1 MRLLALG
8 LLSLLGLFGDLAAA
22 VRTKVDLVNLTP
34 DIRPGEKAL
43 IAMRFRCDP
52 HFHIYW
58 KNPGDAGQSPTVEW
72 QEKSGTTVGSFVWP
86 GPKMLD
92 QSGVYNFVYE
102 DETLLLMEVAV
113 PAGAKGKLTFKGKA
127 EWLECD
133 DSGCWPHDK
142 QVELTVQVG
151 AGNVAY
157 KYDTKLYPA
166 LRPRLTTTAT
176 SDGKSLTV
184 AIPAGEKLPQTWFPE
199 RGFVAPTATAKQ
211 KQAGGSVVFELAD
224 ATEKLDSGELIFT
237 TRAADGGFVDIKA
250 VLGGAP
256 AKAAPGPAAT
266 PTKTSGEWQPW
277 SPEAQAKAL
286 AEGKTV
292 YVDFTARWCATCQI
306 NKRVYTQGDVAQA
319 LSSAGVVMFKADW
332 TKKDEVIAQELG
344 KYGRTGIPLNVFLKA
359 GQPPAILSEALT
371 GTEVLAALKSV
382 GEGKAY
388 QAETTTHSFFIWM
401 LLAFGG
407 GVLLN
412 LMPCVFPMIGLK
424 VLGFAKEAG
433 ASRRTVVLNGLLYS
447 AGVIASFLV
456 LALLI
461 IGLKSGGSSYGWGFQ
476 MQSPGFVLGTCVLMI
491 VLGLSLAGVF
501 EIGTSL
507 GGVSAGDGEGRTAT
521 FLSGVLATVV
531 ATPCTAPGLGAA
543 LGFAL
548 DKERSTPETLLFFT
562 VIGLG
567 MALPYLLLS
576 VFPRLAAMLPRPG
589 EWMESLKQGM
599 SFPLFGYALYLLWV
613 LNALV
618 EDAGWVR
625 DASLGLAFIATA
637 CWVLGRWGALHRT
650 DRERLT
656 AKLTSGALFIGTL
669 AYLYATLP

>member
-72 QEKSGTTVGSFVWP
+72 QEKSGTTVGDFVWP
-86 GPKMLD
+86 GPKLLD

-113 PAGAKGKLTFKGKA
+113 PAGAKGALTFKGKA

-133 DSGCWPHDK
+133 DTGCWPHDK
-142 QVELTVQVG
+142 QVELTVKVG
-151 AGNVAY
+151 AGNAAY
-157 KYDTKLYPA
+157 KHDPKLYPA
-166 LRPRLTTTAT
+166 LRPRLTTSAT
-176 SDGKSLTV
+176 SDGKSLKV
-184 AIPAGEKLPQTWFPE
+184 VVPAGEKLTGTWFPE
-199 RGFVAPTATAKQ
+199 RNFIAPTATAKQ
-211 KQAGGSVVFELAD
+211 KQAAGEVVFELAD

-237 TRAADGGFVDIKA
+237 TKTADGGFVDIKA
-250 VLGGAP
+250 VLGTAP
-256 AKAAPGPAAT
+256 AKAAPGPAAA
-266 PTKTSGEWQPW
+266 PGKTTGEWRPW

-292 YVDFTARWCATCQI
+292 YVDFTARWCATCQV
-306 NKRVYTQGDVAQA
+306 NKRVYSQGDVAQA
-319 LSSAGVVMFKADW
+319 LASAGVVMLKADW

-388 QAETTTHSFFIWM
+388 QAATETHAFGFW
-401 LLAFGG
+401 LALAFGG

-433 ASRRTVVLNGLLYS
+433 ASRRTVVSNGLLYS
-447 AGVIASFLV
+447 AGVIVSFLA
-456 LALLI
+456 LAALI
-461 IGLKSGGSSYGWGFQ
+461 IALKSGGASVGWGFQ

-491 VLGLSLAGVF
+491 VLGLSLVGVF
-501 EIGTSL
+501 EIGVGL
-507 GGVSAGDGEGRTAT
+507 GGVSAGDGAGRAAT
-521 FLSGVLATVV
+521 FFSGVLATVV

-548 DKERSTPETLLFFT
+548 DKDRSTGETLLFFV
-562 VIGLG
+562 VIGFG

-576 VFPRLAAMLPRPG
+576 VFPRLTALLPRPG

-599 SFPLFGYALYLLWV
+599 AFPLFGYALYLLWV

-618 EDAGWVR
+618 EDAAWVR
-625 DASLGLAFIATA
+625 DASLGLAVIAIA
-637 CWVLGRWGALHRT
+637 CWVLGRWGALHRS
-650 DRERLT
+650 DLERVSARFL
-656 AKLTSGALFIGTL
+656 AGLLFIGTL
-669 AYLYATLP
+669 GYLYATLP

>member
-8 LLSLLGLFGDLAAA
+8 LLSLLSLFGDLAAA

-72 QEKSGTTVGSFVWP
+72 QEKSGATVGDFVWP

-113 PAGAKGKLTFKGKA
+113 PAGAKGALTFKGKA

-157 KYDTKLYPA
+157 KYDPKLYPT

-184 AIPAGEKLPQTWFPE
+184 AVPAGEKLPQTWFPE

-211 KQAGGSVVFELAD
+211 KQAGGNVVFELAD

-266 PTKTSGEWQPW
+266 PTKTTGEWQPW
-277 SPEAQAKAL
+277 SPETQAKAL

-292 YVDFTARWCATCQI
+292 YVDFTARWCATCQT
-306 NKRVYTQGDVAQA
+306 NKKIVFASDEVLRYFAENRIVA
-319 LSSAGVVMFKADW
+319 LRADW
-332 TKKDEVIAQELG
+332 TNKDPRITTELARFQRSAVPFNVLWKPGRDQPVILPEL
-344 KYGRTGIPLNVFLKA
+344 
-359 GQPPAILSEALT
+359 LT
-371 GTEVLAALKSV
+371 
-382 GEGKAY
+382 
-388 QAETTTHSFFIWM
+388 
-401 LLAFGG
+401 
-407 GVLLN
+407 
-412 LMPCVFPMIGLK
+412 
-424 VLGFAKEAG
+424 
-433 ASRRTVVLNGLLYS
+433 
-447 AGVIASFLV
+447 
-456 LALLI
+456 
-461 IGLKSGGSSYGWGFQ
+461 
-476 MQSPGFVLGTCVLMI
+476 PGI
-491 VLGLSLAGVF
+491 VL
-501 EIGTSL
+501 
-507 GGVSAGDGEGRTAT
+507 D
-521 FLSGVLATVV
+521 
-531 ATPCTAPGLGAA
+531 A
-543 LGFAL
+543 LRG
-548 DKERSTPETLLFFT
+548 K
-562 VIGLG
+562 
-567 MALPYLLLS
+567 
-576 VFPRLAAMLPRPG
+576 
-589 EWMESLKQGM
+589 
-599 SFPLFGYALYLLWV
+599 
-613 LNALV
+613 
-618 EDAGWVR
+618 
-625 DASLGLAFIATA
+625 
-637 CWVLGRWGALHRT
+637 
-650 DRERLT
+650 
-656 AKLTSGALFIGTL
+656 
-669 AYLYATLP
+669 

>member
-8 LLSLLGLFGDLAAA
+8 LLSLLGLFGDLSAA

-72 QEKSGTTVGSFVWP
+72 QEKSGTTVGAFVWP

-151 AGNVAY
+151 ADNVAY
-157 KYDTKLYPA
+157 KYDPKLYPA
-166 LRPRLTTTAT
+166 LRARLTTTAT

-184 AIPAGEKLPQTWFPE
+184 AVPAGEKLSQTWFPE

-211 KQAGGSVVFELAD
+211 KQAGGNIVFELAD

-266 PTKTSGEWQPW
+266 PTKTTGEWQPW

-319 LSSAGVVMFKADW
+319 LSSAGVVMLKADW

-382 GEGKAY
+382 SEGKAY

-461 IGLKSGGSSYGWGFQ
+461 IGLKSGGSSVGWGFQ

-501 EIGTSL
+501 EIGTGL

-548 DKERSTPETLLFFT
+548 DKDRSTAETLLFFT

-576 VFPRLAAMLPRPG
+576 VFPRLASLLPRPG

-669 AYLYATLP
+669 GYLYATLP